1 MNFDELDQIT
11 QQRLLQDPIT
21 VLKELNMPRISNF
34 PTKKGLRD
42 ITVDVINKMI
52 SVPAMV
58 VRSSE
63 VKPMGTKIT
72 YRCIECNVLTEGRIQ
87 GLITKIPKKCNE
99 CGGEVELDP
108 INCDFIDFQKVRLQ
122 ELPEDLPAG
131 QLPDYIDVTLLDKLV
146 NECRPGDR
154 VLLTGIVRI
163 EQEEHKTSLFN
174 LRLEG
179 NNVEYVG
186 GSQNKSQDISETDE
200 YEILALSKDEDIYN
214 KLIESFAPDIYGNE
228 IIKESILLLIVG
240 SIARSVNNSRRGDIN
255 IFLVGDP
262 GLAKSELLKFAAT
275 VAPRGLYTSGRG
287 VTAAGLTAAVVKEDD
302 MYTLEA
308 GAIVLGDQGI
318 CCIDEMDKISD
329 NDRSALHEVME
340 QQTCS
345 VAKGGIVATLNA
357 RTSILA
363 AANPRD
369 GKYDLA
375 RSIKENV
382 EPIPVPL
389 LTRFDLIHIVRDL
402 KEPTTDQFIKDH
414 ILNDMQDKQQ
424 TDIDIDIFRKYLSYA
439 KKIEPRLSD
448 KAKQLLG
455 DFYMKMRTINSDTMT
470 VTPRQLEGLVRL
482 ATAHA
487 RLLLKDTVDTD
498 DAERAIY
505 LVMQSLE
512 SIGADIETGTTK
524 YIGKLSKKD
533 SFMSMFANGNVSE
546 DYLIETLVKTGEFTE
561 QQVKDMIQKAL
572 KSGTIYE
579 PTQGI
584 YSK

>member
-240 SIARSVNNSRRGDIN
+240 SIARGVNNNRRGDIN

-262 GLAKSELLKFAAT
+262 GMAKSELLKFAAL

-414 ILNDMQDKQQ
+414 ISNDMQDKQQ
-424 TDIDIDIFRKYLSYA
+424 TDIDIVIFRKYLSYA

>member
-369 GKYDLA
+369 GKYDMA

-470 VTPRQLEGLVRL
+470 VTPRQLEGLVRI